1 MLSRVYTHLYINGL
15 YIILYINLKHLAY
28 KQLRL
33 YINLYIKK
41 QHLFLLRNDDLYFIY
56 IFQIKSSLKSISQ
69 EFLLFLKLLKK
80 HSIQYFTI
88 ELWIIN

>member
-1 MLSRVYTHLYINGL
+1 MYKFIHLI
-15 YIILYINLKHLAY
+15 Y

-41 QHLFLLRNDDLYFIY
+41 QHNFLLRNDDLYSIY
-56 IFQIKSSLKSISQ
+56 TFQIEFDLKSINQ

-88 ELWIIN
+88 ELWIMN